1 MRKKNQ
7 LTVTSMSSNF
17 SFSCGLDRITLEKVY
32 AIQDLLIGFGAR
44 RPSMSLISREA
55 LRLLHTVLLTASGE
69 NDHAT
74 ISKHLDSIKSLRR
87 RGAKEYEAAAFSLNV
102 RGGMLV

>member
-1 MRKKNQ
+1 VRKKNQ

-32 AIQDLLIGFGAR
+32 ATQDLLIGFGAP

-69 NDHAT
+69 NDYAT
-74 ISKHLDSIKSLRR
+74 ISKHLDSIKSLCR
-87 RGAKEYEAAAFSLNV
+87 RGAKDYEAVAFSLNV
-102 RGGMLV
+102 RGGMLL